1 MNIPFLS
8 LKDVTAKYAD
18 EIHEAVLRVVDSGW
32 YLQGKENEQ
41 FEKHYAEYIGTKHCI
56 GCANGLDALIWIFR
70 AYIELGVMQPGDEV
84 IVPANTYI
92 ATILAITENG
102 LVPVL
107 VEPRKDT
114 LQIDDSLIEERITER
129 TKAICIVHLY
139 GRLACT
145 QHILNLCKKYNL
157 KLIEDNA
164 QAHGCSYLA
173 PQSPEGEVVAT
184 TMQERAGINMAD
196 PAYYPT
202 LKKRAAEMR
211 ANPTEAENILWNAL
225 SEQKL
230 GYKIRRQHIVSQY
243 ILDFA
248 YLDCRLAIELD
259 GEYHNTEDQQ
269 YDDAV
274 RTRNLESLGWH
285 VLRFTNEQIFN
296 NIDAVLAKIKSA
308 IESATATSPLGDCGA
323 KRLTGSLGSAAG
335 HSFYPGKNLGAL
347 GDGGAVTTDD
357 DELAAAIRALANY
370 GSQKKYVFKYTGR
383 NSRLDEI
390 QAAVLDVKLRHLDED
405 IKSRQAIAAYY
416 YDNINNPLI
425 TLPKRLPDT
434 ENVYHLFPIL
444 VKNLPHNPLKGKSS
458 CQKYLRDRLQAYLEK
473 NGVGTVIHYPIPP
486 HLQECYQPL
495 LNNFCSMNV
504 HSRHPI
510 EHSSSPLKGQTF
522 GMLLP
527 EGGLPITEML
537 ADCELS
543 LPISPTMTMEEAAEV
558 VRLVNAFKE

>member
-8 LKDVTAKYAD
+8 LHDVTAKYKD

-41 FEKHYAEYIGTKHCI
+41 FEQHYAEYVGTKHCI

-139 GRLACT
+139 GRNACT
-145 QHILNLCKKYNL
+145 NHILDLCKKYNL

-164 QAHGCSYLA
+164 QAHGCRYN
-173 PQSPEGEVVAT
+173 G
-184 TMQERAGINMAD
+184 
-196 PAYYPT
+196 
-202 LKKRAAEMR
+202 KR
-211 ANPTEAENILWNAL
+211 
-225 SEQKL
+225 
-230 GYKIRRQHIVSQY
+230 
-243 ILDFA
+243 
-248 YLDCRLAIELD
+248 
-259 GEYHNTEDQQ
+259 
-269 YDDAV
+269 
-274 RTRNLESLGWH
+274 
-285 VLRFTNEQIFN
+285 
-296 NIDAVLAKIKSA
+296 
-308 IESATATSPLGDCGA
+308 
-323 KRLTGSLGSAAG
+323 TGSLGSAAG

-405 IKSRQAIAAYY
+405 LKARQTIAAYY

-444 VKNLPHNPLKGKSS
+444 VGDDEAIRRLSNKAG
-458 CQKYLRDRLQAYLEK
+458 LRDKLQTYLAE
-473 NGVGTVIHYPIPP
+473 NGVGTVIHYPIAPYK
-486 HLQECYQPL
+486 QECYANEAWNRPQL
-495 LNNFCSMNV
+495 S
-504 HSRHPI
+504 
-510 EHSSSPLKGQTF
+510 
-522 GMLLP
+522 
-527 EGGLPITEML
+527 LPITEQI
-537 ADCELS
+537 ADEELS
-543 LPISPTMTMEEAAEV
+543 LPISPTMTIKSAEV
-558 VRLVNAFKE
+558 VVNLVNKFTHDK